1 MERWQSGLMH
11 CPAKTEDLIVPLVRI
26 QLFPPMNKPIE
37 PTPIL
42 EGADARRFLEDFDRV
57 NKLMENPEYRKK
69 QIAYLEKCRRLYEN
83 FCNR

>member
-1 MERWQSGLMH
+1 
-11 CPAKTEDLIVPLVRI
+11 
-26 QLFPPMNKPIE
+26 MNKPIE